1 MKLTQIDIT
10 NFRCFESLIVPL
22 QPDVNVFVGVNA
34 SGKTAI
40 LDAIAIALYDIVDA
54 NGGGGEREPL
64 ARIERMGVNS
74 IVDANDSRGS
84 ERQRALQGVNL
95 RPSDI
100 HMRPGAEE
108 PVSGREG
115 FVQIRTQAGSYYT
128 PQGFTAPTR
137 LDEQGFIEWTKRI
150 SYRPPHDFTYSTL
163 LSPEWSA
170 LYHYF
175 GALWQEVRH
184 SDPKALIPIPVV
196 AYYRA
201 HRHLAQMPRMGD
213 IFQAKLERHDAF
225 QRALDAGANYQAMC
239 QWFYLRENRE
249 LRERLQIRNDRA
261 FEFPDLQA
269 VRRALSETLE
279 HVERVFFDD
288 SPPRL
293 KVAFAAPDGSPQVLE
308 LEQLSDGYRNLLA
321 VVLDFARRLA
331 QAHPNWE
338 NPLEAPGILLIDEI
352 ELHLHPGW
360 QQSVIPNLRA
370 AFPNTQLILTTHSP
384 QVLTTVKKEHVQVVT
399 AHHTLESL
407 PEDIGTYGS
416 ESAVV
421 LEMVFG
427 VHTRPKTIETV
438 NNLQIYL
445 ELVETRQ
452 HNSAKAKRLR
462 AELEAALGTSDP
474 SLIRADMRIRQLEI
488 LSKR

>member
-1 MKLTQIDIT
+1 MKLTKVDIT
-10 NFRCFESLIVPL
+10 NFRCFESLAVPL

-40 LDAIAIALYDIVDA
+40 LDAIAIALYDIVAA
-54 NGGGGEREPL
+54 NGGGGK
-64 ARIERMGVNS
+64 
-74 IVDANDSRGS
+74 
-84 ERQRALQGVNL
+84 RQRALQSVNL

-100 HMRPGAEE
+100 HIPLDARDPVAER
-108 PVSGREG
+108 RE
-115 FVQIRTQAGSYYT
+115 FVQISAQGGSYYALREFPAQT
-128 PQGFTAPTR
+128 PSG
-137 LDEQGFIEWTKRI
+137 EQAFIEWTNHIR
-150 SYRPPHDFTYSTL
+150 YRPPNDFDYETSKSTQ
-163 LSPEWSA
+163 LSD

-175 GALWQEVRH
+175 QGLWQEIRR

-201 HRHLAQMPRMGD
+201 HRRLIQMPQMGD
-213 IFQAKLERHDAF
+213 IFQSKLERQDAF
-225 QRALDAGANYQAMC
+225 QNALDAGAHYQAMC

-249 LRERLQIRNDRA
+249 LRERLQIRNDRT
-261 FEFPDLQA
+261 FEFPDLRA
-269 VRRALSETLE
+269 VRQALCKTLE

-293 KVAFAAPDGSPQVLE
+293 KVAFAALNGSPQVLE

-338 NPLEAPGILLIDEI
+338 KPLEAPGILLIDEI

-360 QQSVIPNLRA
+360 QQSVIPSLRA
-370 AFPNTQLILTTHSP
+370 VFPNTQLILTTHSP
-384 QVLTTVKKEHVQVVT
+384 QVLTTVRKEHVHVVT
-399 AHHTLESL
+399 AHHALEPL
-407 PEDIGTYGS
+407 PEDVGTYGS
-416 ESAVV
+416 ESAVA

-438 NNLQIYL
+438 NKLQIYL

-452 HNSAKAKRLR
+452 HNSTQATQLR
-462 AELEAALGTSDP
+462 AELDAALGTSDP

>member
-1 MKLTQIDIT
+1 MKLAKVDIT
-10 NFRCFESLIVPL
+10 NFRCFESLTVPL

-40 LDAIAIALYDIVDA
+40 LDAIAIALYGIVAA
-54 NGGGGEREPL
+54 NVGGGKP
-64 ARIERMGVNS
+64 
-74 IVDANDSRGS
+74 
-84 ERQRALQGVNL
+84 QRRLQGVDL
-95 RPSDI
+95 RLSDL
-100 HMRPGAEE
+100 HMRPGSQDLANGRAE
-108 PVSGREG
+108 
-115 FVQIRTQAGSYYT
+115 FVQMRTQAGSYYALPDFPART
-128 PQGFTAPTR
+128 SLGEEA
-137 LDEQGFIEWTKRI
+137 LLEWTDY
-150 SYRPPHDFTYSTL
+150 STHHLPYTFTYQHEGHLRS
-163 LSPEWSA
+163 
-170 LYHYF
+170 YF
-175 GALWQEVRH
+175 DALWREIRQ
-184 SDPKALIPIPVV
+184 SDPRALIPLPVV

-201 HRHLAQMPRMGD
+201 YRRFSQMPQMGD
-213 IFQAKLERHDAF
+213 IFQAKLERQDAF
-225 QRALDAGANYQAMC
+225 QNALDAGAHYQAMC
-239 QWFYLRENRE
+239 RWFYLCENRE
-249 LRERLQIRNDRA
+249 LRERLQRRNDRA
-261 FEFPDLQA
+261 FEFPDLRA

-293 KVAFAAPDGSPQVLE
+293 KVAFAPPHGSPQVFE

-360 QQSVIPNLRA
+360 QQSVIPNLRTV
-370 AFPNTQLILTTHSP
+370 FPNTQLILTTHSP
-384 QVLTTVKKEHVQVVT
+384 QVLTTVRKEHVQVVT
-399 AHHTLESL
+399 AHHILQPL
-407 PEDIGTYGS
+407 PEDVGTYGS

-438 NNLQIYL
+438 NKLQMYL

-452 HNSAKAKRLR
+452 HNSPKAIQLR

-474 SLIRADMRIRQLEI
+474 SLIRADMRVRQLEI

>member
-1 MKLTQIDIT
+1 MKLTKVDIT
-10 NFRCFESLIVPL
+10 NFRCFESLAVPL

-34 SGKTAI
+34 SGKTTI
-40 LDAIAIALYDIVDA
+40 LDAIAIALYGIVAA
-54 NGGGGEREPL
+54 NVGG
-64 ARIERMGVNS
+64 S
-74 IVDANDSRGS
+74 K
-84 ERQRALQGVNL
+84 RQRVLQGVDL
-95 RPSDI
+95 RLSDL
-100 HMRPGAEE
+100 HMQPGSQE
-108 PVSGREG
+108 PASGRAE
-115 FVQIRTQAGSYYT
+115 FVQMRTQAGSYYALPDFPART
-128 PQGFTAPTR
+128 SLGEEA
-137 LDEQGFIEWTKRI
+137 LLEWTDY
-150 SYRPPHDFTYSTL
+150 SMHQLPYTFTYQHEGYLRS
-163 LSPEWSA
+163 
-170 LYHYF
+170 YF
-175 GALWQEVRH
+175 DALWREIRQ
-184 SDPKALIPIPVV
+184 SDPRALIPLPVV

-201 HRHLAQMPRMGD
+201 YRRFSQMPQMGD
-213 IFQAKLERHDAF
+213 IFQAKLERQDVF
-225 QRALDAGANYQAMC
+225 QNALDAGAHYQSMC
-239 QWFYLRENRE
+239 RWFYLRENRE

-261 FEFPDLQA
+261 FEFPDLRA

-293 KVAFAAPDGSPQVLE
+293 KVAFALSHGSPQVFE

-360 QQSVIPNLRA
+360 QQSVIPNLRTV
-370 AFPNTQLILTTHSP
+370 FPNTQLILTTHSP
-384 QVLTTVKKEHVQVVT
+384 QVLTTVRKEQVQVVT
-399 AHHTLESL
+399 AHHTLEPL

-416 ESAVV
+416 ESAVM

-438 NNLQIYL
+438 NKLQMYL

-462 AELEAALGTSDP
+462 ADLDAALGTSDP

-488 LSKR
+488 LSK